1 MADAG
6 HTLLVLRHAKAA
18 GEPGVNDLQRPLTGR
33 GRRNADEAGRWVL
46 AQGLSPDRVVC
57 SSAQRTRETWARVS
71 AALGTAAPDPGA
83 VTFDRRAYDA
93 DAQGLL
99 YLVGEHPDEA
109 GVVMTVGHNPA
120 SHRLAAELT
129 GRRDF
134 PFPTCA
140 LAVIELT
147 GSWADVVPGTGE
159 LASLWTPHTR
169 LAVGGVGLVAGHAE
183 EVEHGV

>member
-1 MADAG
+1 MADTAR
-6 HTLLVLRHAKAA
+6 TLLVLRHAKAA

-33 GRRNADEAGRWVL
+33 GRRNADEAGRWLL
-46 AQGLSPDRVVC
+46 AQGLGPGRVVC
-57 SSAQRTRETWARVS
+57 SSAERTRETWARVS
-71 AALGTAAPDPGA
+71 AALGAAAPDPGA

-99 YLVGEHPDEA
+99 YLVSEQPDEA

-120 SHRLAAELT
+120 SHQLVAELT

-140 LAVIELT
+140 LAVIKLT
-147 GSWADVVPGTGE
+147 GSWADVVPGAGE
-159 LASLWTPHTR
+159 LAGLWTPRT
-169 LAVGGVGLVAGHAE
+169 A
-183 EVEHGV
+183 